1 MNPFML
7 DQAAMYSAYHRD
19 RRNIATHVLGVPAI
33 SFALLMALQRVP
45 LDMVLPG
52 LTLAWV
58 VFILLAIFC
67 LWMHTLAG
75 FVLDALLLA
84 ATWGAGVLAL
94 PPIGNYW
101 IIAAALFV
109 GGWILQFVGHGFEG
123 RRPALA
129 DNLLQILVAP
139 LFLVFEALFVIGFAR
154 DVAREIATRSSGY
167 RAGGR
172 PTSSSGHA

>member
-7 DQAAMYSAYHRD
+7 DQAAMYTAYHRD

-33 SFALLMALQRVP
+33 SFAIVMALQRVP
-45 LDMVLPG
+45 LDFALPG

-58 VFILLAIFC
+58 VFILLATFY

-75 FVLDALLLA
+75 FLLDILLLA
-84 ATWGAGVLAL
+84 ATWGAGVLAM

-109 GGWILQFVGHGFEG
+109 GGWVLQLLGHGFEG

-139 LFLVFEALFVIGFAR
+139 LFLVFEALFALGIAR
-154 DVAREIATRSSGY
+154 DVRRAIVARSGGY
-167 RAGGR
+167 GVGGR
-172 PTSSSGHA
+172 PASSSGHA